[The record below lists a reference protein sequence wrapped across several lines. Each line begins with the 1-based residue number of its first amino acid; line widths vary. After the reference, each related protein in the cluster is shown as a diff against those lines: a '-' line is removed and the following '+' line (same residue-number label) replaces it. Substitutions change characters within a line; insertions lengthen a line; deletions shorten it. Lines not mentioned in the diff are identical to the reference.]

1 MTDPALIQGAPQL
14 ISLLV
19 NPKNRI
25 APPCLLRGPEA
36 GDPRYQY
43 DFLGSVGIIFLPLF
57 AYSLTAARKVTP
69 SLSQRGRQPKG
80 SNPVIHLT
88 ILPF

>member
-1 MTDPALIQGAPQL
+1 MTAPALIQGAPRL
-14 ISLLV
+14 ISVLV

-57 AYSLTAARKVTP
+57 AYSLTSARKVTP
-69 SLSQRGRQPKG
+69 SLSQGGEEAKG
-80 SNPVIHLT
+80 E
-88 ILPF
+88 